1 MAIKTTLYLVVQIFN
16 NFQRFCVVRHAKIA
30 FFFAKKGLPQMF
42 LLICDSP
49 DIQKQGDSRDRH

>member
-30 FFFAKKGLPQMF
+30 FFFAKKD
-42 LLICDSP
+42 CR
-49 DIQKQGDSRDRH
+49 KQFN